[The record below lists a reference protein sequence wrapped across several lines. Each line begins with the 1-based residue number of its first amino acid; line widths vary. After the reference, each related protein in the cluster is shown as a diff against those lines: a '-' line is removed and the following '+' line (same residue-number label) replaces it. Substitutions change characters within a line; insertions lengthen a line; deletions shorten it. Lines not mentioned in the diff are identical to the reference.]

1 MLGRLLLSLF
11 HFLMCSSVTAIT
23 NQKDGEITLKPIGM
37 RHKLFFFLLTAL
49 IVTVSFSS
57 VASEV
62 LAQETVE
69 DEPEYL
75 MGILILESQQQKILD
90 SIKKVK
96 DLQLGNMVIL
106 HPLDQAWDPKLI
118 EEAIREANN
127 LGLYTILET
136 YNFSDHQ
143 VRISPEQFETWKE
156 KYPRLLG
163 ILVSEITGKQI
174 DGNTWVNNSTGTIKT
189 RLQAEQ
195 AIIENI
201 TSAMKLPEFK
211 NNGAKILLQENVI
224 SYASANT
231 SYCDVLITKVFNA
244 PNTELMIGLTR
255 GMASSYNIPTWG
267 LWVDTWREWIKPPAF
282 TPNDVERA
290 LYEGW
295 FYGAKYFFFEQGTF
309 FGTLDRYWEIE
320 SKYIILGQDG
330 KLTEYGKVIQRF
342 YTFLQNQ
349 KNLGYDQPNY
359 RSPIAVMIGQSG
371 WGGRGSDWGFWLQS
385 GRQGDFDYGLL
396 NLFFPGIGDNWQI
409 GTALTGKEFTGL
421 PFGMVDVISIYAPS
435 SVLKQYKVVIAL
447 GWSQMSD
454 TIADNIEDYVQDGG
468 IFFSFLTFTHNSEN
482 VDNLE
487 SPFAWTKSFDS
498 LFGIHVV
505 TLAENSLDIKADALL
520 HNVTFTQDTFWYP
533 WNEKTYIYSDPDET
547 GSWFWKFKYELIPS
561 ENTSVIAW
569 VDGIQSDHNAFI
581 VENKKGA
588 GYTYVVN
595 TRNPDSL
602 PDDVLTDVLTDFV
615 HFLCA
620 YHVRPMTYVPYPE
633 TEYWLCQGQADRAV
647 YLMHDNSTAAKT
659 FKYHIRA
666 SEAGLSTDKEYIV
679 FDYFN
684 NEYYGVTESPVSS
697 LNVTLQP
704 NQAKLFIFLENNDE
718 PQVIYSEALLTAT
731 PLFTD
736 QRLTVPLKGLEEA
749 TNMTKIYC
757 ADLKQPRYILG
768 APFNLTQNYDTVNKI
783 LAVVSNSNITFSWEN
798 TVDVSVVASTVS
810 LTEFSWNA
818 SRGILN
824 VSADGTAGQEGS
836 IQIQTGESIPYY
848 FKVNGEEATTWS
860 YDVSTGVM
868 SADFTFT
875 SETVEVTFGFKPL
888 EINHAF
894 VSDERTD
901 VGSIQ
906 TIGFHLV
913 WMCNASDAAGATIAV
928 NGAEYVTNQTGWVSF
943 DSSYDVVGRV
953 VWSVTGVE
961 YDGLTDYAKSVN
973 DPFTIWDKVVVTD
986 SILIDRLVQTGSSQ
1000 TLWLTAE
1007 YEYDSVIFD
1016 NSKGTIFLNG
1026 EPMMWS
1032 NQNLRWEYNATSNI
1046 LGPQVYEATS
1056 VDDKKFGLATIQDQ
1070 ARKIEITWDKTE
1082 VTRMEFETMA
1092 LGVTNVKVYVAY
1104 NYTENP
1110 VVDADVSVN
1119 GKLCK
1124 EIESGVY
1131 ACEINGWGPFQSFLV
1146 EVEYPDFE
1154 QATKTVSNIHVSNT
1168 ILYVVIGSAIVL
1180 TAAFFVLKKKRS
1192 QKKRETESSG
1202 MPSNVRLLSIYF
1214 RKIEL
1219 R

>member
-1 MLGRLLLSLF
+1 MSGYKRF
-11 HFLMCSSVTAIT
+11 NVVMFTCI
-23 NQKDGEITLKPIGM
+23 
-37 RHKLFFFLLTAL
+37 F
-49 IVTVSFSS
+49 VSQ
-57 VASEV
+57 V

-69 DEPEYL
+69 DEPEYF
-75 MGILILESQQQKILD
+75 MGILILESQQQVILD

-106 HPLDQAWDPKLI
+106 HPLDQAWNLTLI
-118 EEAIREANN
+118 EDAIREANN
-127 LGLYTILET
+127 LGLYTIFET

-143 VRISPEQFETWKE
+143 VRISPEKFATWKA
-156 KYPRLLG
+156 KYPHLLG
-163 ILVSEITGKQI
+163 ILVQEITGKQI
-174 DGNTWVNNSTGTIKT
+174 DNNTWVDNSTGTIKT

-201 TSAMKLPEFK
+201 TSQMQLADFK
-211 NNGAKILLQENVI
+211 NNGAKILLAENVI

-255 GMASSYNIPTWG
+255 GMASSYDIPAWG

-295 FYGAKYFFFEQGTF
+295 FYGAKYFFFEQGNF
-309 FGTLDRYWEIE
+309 FGTLDRDWPN
-320 SKYIILGQDG
+320 KYIILGQDG

-385 GRQGDFDYGLL
+385 NRQGDFDYTLL

-409 GTALTGKEFTGL
+409 GAALTGKEFTGL
-421 PFGMVDVISIYAPS
+421 PFGMVDVISIYAPP

-468 IFFSFLTFTHNSEN
+468 IFFSFLTFTHSNEN

-487 SPFAWTKSFDS
+487 SPSAWTKSFDS
-498 LFGIHVV
+498 LFGIHVA
-505 TLAENSLDIKADALL
+505 TLGENALDITADAFL
-520 HNVTFTQDTFWYP
+520 HNVTFAQDTFWYP

-547 GSWFWKFKYELIPS
+547 GSWFWKFKYELIHS

-569 VDGIQSDHNAFI
+569 VDGIQTNHNAFI

-588 GYTYVVN
+588 GYTYIVN
-595 TRNPDSL
+595 TRNPNSL
-602 PDDVLTDVLTDFV
+602 SDGVLSDVLTDFIY
-615 HFLCA
+615 FLCV
-620 YHVRPMTYVPYPE
+620 YHVRSMTYVPYPE

-647 YLMHDNSTAAKT
+647 YLMHDNSTAAET
-659 FKYHIRA
+659 FKYYIRA
-666 SEAGLSTDKEYIV
+666 SEAGLSTSEEYVV
-679 FDYFN
+679 FDYIN
-684 NEYYGVTESPVSS
+684 NEYYGVTEIPVSS

-704 NQAKLFIFLENNDE
+704 NQAKLFLFLENGDE
-718 PQVIYSEALLTAT
+718 PQVMYSEALLTAA
-731 PLFTD
+731 PVFTE

-810 LTEFSWNA
+810 LTEVSWNA

-824 VSADGTAGQEGS
+824 VSADGTTGQEGT
-836 IQIQTGESIPYY
+836 IQVQTGESIPYY
-848 FKVNGEEATTWS
+848 FIVNGEEATTWS
-860 YDVSTGVM
+860 YDVSTGVL
-868 SADFTFT
+868 SADFSFT
-875 SETVEVTFGFKPL
+875 AETVQVTFGFKPL
-888 EINHAF
+888 EIDCAF
-894 VSDERTD
+894 VSDERAD
-901 VGSIQ
+901 VGSVQ

-913 WMCNASDAAGATIAV
+913 WMCNGSDAAGATIAV

-943 DSSYDVVGRV
+943 DSTHDVVGIV

-973 DPFTIWDKVVVTD
+973 DPFIIWDRVAVTD

-1016 NSKGTIFLNG
+1016 NSKGAFFLNG

-1032 NQNLRWEYNATSNI
+1032 NPNLRWEYTVASNS

-1056 VDDKKFGLATIQDQ
+1056 VDDKKFGLATIQNQ

-1082 VTRMEFETMA
+1082 VTRMEFETIA

-1104 NYTENP
+1104 NYTKNP

-1119 GKLCK
+1119 GKPCT

-1131 ACEINGWGPFQSFLV
+1131 ACEINGWSPFQSFLV

-1168 ILYVVIGSAIVL
+1168 ILYVVIGSPIVL

-1214 RKIEL
+1214 RKIECV
-1219 R
+1219 

>member
-1 MLGRLLLSLF
+1 M
-11 HFLMCSSVTAIT
+11 TAIT

-75 MGILILESQQQKILD
+75 MGILILESQQQVILD

-96 DLQLGNMVIL
+96 DLQLGNMIIL
-106 HPLDQAWDPKLI
+106 HPLDQAWNLTLI

-127 LGLYTILET
+127 LGLHTIFET

-201 TSAMKLPEFK
+201 TSVMKLPEFK

-309 FGTLDRYWEIE
+309 FGTLGRDWEIE

-371 WGGRGSDWGFWLQS
+371 WGGRGSDWEFWLQS

-409 GTALTGKEFTGL
+409 GAALTGKEFTGL
-421 PFGMVDVISIYAPS
+421 PFGMVDVISIYAPP

-468 IFFSFLTFTHNSEN
+468 IFFSFLTFTHSSKN

-498 LFGIHVV
+498 LFGIHVA

-533 WNEKTYIYSDPDET
+533 WNEKTYIYSDLDET

-615 HFLCA
+615 HFLCV
-620 YHVRPMTYVPYPE
+620 YHVRHMTYVPYPE

-659 FKYHIRA
+659 FKYAISQ
-666 SEAGLSTDKEYIV
+666 SEAGLSPDKEYIV
-679 FDYFN
+679 FDYLK

-704 NQAKLFIFLENNDE
+704 NQAKLFIFLENDAE

-783 LAVVSNSNITFSWEN
+783 LAVVSNSNITFSWET

-810 LTEFSWNA
+810 LTEVSWNA

-836 IQIQTGESIPYY
+836 IQIQTGGTKPYY
-848 FKVNGEEATTWS
+848 LKVNGEEATTWI
-860 YDVSTGVM
+860 YDASTGVI

-875 SETVEVTFGFKPL
+875 SETVEVTFGCKPL
-888 EINHAF
+888 EIDRAF
-894 VSDERTD
+894 VSDERAD
-901 VGSIQ
+901 VGSAQ

-913 WMCNASDAAGATIAV
+913 WMCNGSDAAGATIAI

-953 VWSVTGVE
+953 VWSVTSVE

-973 DPFTIWDKVVVTD
+973 DPFIIWDRVVVTD
-986 SILIDRLVQTGSSQ
+986 SILIDKLVQTGSSQ

-1032 NQNLRWEYNATSNI
+1032 NQNLRWEYNATSNS
-1046 LGPQVYEATS
+1046 LGPQLYEATS

-1110 VVDADVSVN
+1110 VVDANVSVN
-1119 GKLCK
+1119 GKPCK

-1214 RKIEL
+1214 RKIEWG
-1219 R
+1219 

>member
-1 MLGRLLLSLF
+1 MTVKSP
-11 HFLMCSSVTAIT
+11 
-23 NQKDGEITLKPIGM
+23 LKPIGM

-49 IVTVSFSS
+49 IFTVSFSS
-57 VASEV
+57 VSSQV

-69 DEPEYL
+69 EDPEYF
-75 MGILILESQQQKILD
+75 MGILILESEQQKILD

-106 HPLDQAWDPKLI
+106 HPLDHQEWDPKLI
-118 EEAIREANN
+118 EDAIREANN
-127 LGLYTILET
+127 LGLYTIFET

-143 VRISPEQFETWKE
+143 VKISPEQFAIWKE
-156 KYPRLLG
+156 NYPYLLG
-163 ILVSEITGKQI
+163 ILVQEITGKQI
-174 DGNTWVNNSTGTIKT
+174 DNNTWVNNSTGNIKT

-201 TSAMKLPEFK
+201 TSQMQLADFK
-211 NNGAKILLQENVI
+211 SSGAKILLAENVI

-255 GMASSYNIPTWG
+255 GMASSYNIPAWG
-267 LWVDTWREWIKPPAF
+267 LWVDTWREWRTPPDF
-282 TPNDVERA
+282 TSNDVERA

-309 FGTLDRYWEIE
+309 FGTLNRDWPIE
-320 SKYIILGQDG
+320 SKYIILGPDG

-371 WGGRGSDWGFWLQS
+371 WGSRGSDWGFWEQS
-385 GRQGDFDYGLL
+385 GRQGDFDYTLL

-409 GTALTGKEFTGL
+409 GATLTGKEFTGL
-421 PFGMVDVISIYAPS
+421 PFGMVDVISIYAPP
-435 SVLKQYKVVIAL
+435 SVMKQYNVVIAL

-468 IFFSFLTFTHNSEN
+468 IFFSFLTFTHSSEN

-487 SPFAWTKSFDS
+487 GPDAWTKSFDS
-498 LFGIHVV
+498 LFGIHVA
-505 TLAENSLDIKADALL
+505 TLGENALDITADAFL
-520 HNVTFTQDTFWYP
+520 HNVTFAQDTFWYP

-547 GSWFWKFKYELIPS
+547 GSWFLKFKYELIYS

-569 VDGIQSDHNAFI
+569 VDGIQSNHNAFI
-581 VENKKGA
+581 VENKKGT
-588 GYTYVVN
+588 GYTYIVN
-595 TRNPDSL
+595 TRNPNSL
-602 PDDVLTDVLTDFV
+602 PDEVLTDVLTDFV
-615 HFLCA
+615 YFLCV

-659 FKYHIRA
+659 FKYYIRA
-666 SEAGLSTDKEYIV
+666 SEAGLSTNEEYIV
-679 FDYFN
+679 FDYIN
-684 NEYYGVTESPVSS
+684 NEYYGVTEIPVNS

-704 NQAKLFIFLENNDE
+704 NQAKLFLFLETDDE
-718 PQVIYSEALLTAT
+718 PQVMYSEALLTAV

-783 LAVVSNSNITFSWEN
+783 LVIVSNSNITFSWEN

-810 LTEFSWNA
+810 LTEVSWNA

-824 VSADGTAGQEGS
+824 ISADGTAGQEGS
-836 IQIQTGESIPYY
+836 IQVQTGESIPYY
-848 FKVNGEEATTWS
+848 FIVNGEEATTWS
-860 YDVSTGVM
+860 YDASTDVV
-868 SADFTFT
+868 SADFPFT
-875 SETVEVTFGFKPL
+875 ADTVEVIFGFNPI
-888 EINHAF
+888 EIDHAF
-894 VSDERTD
+894 VSDERAD
-901 VGSIQ
+901 VGSVQ

-913 WMCNASDAAGATIAV
+913 WMCNGSDAAGAIIAV

-973 DPFTIWDKVVVTD
+973 DPFIIWDRVAVTD

-1016 NSKGTIFLNG
+1016 NSNGTFFLNG

-1032 NQNLRWEYNATSNI
+1032 NQNSRWEHTVTSNS

-1056 VDDKKFGLATIQDQ
+1056 VDGKKFGLATIQNQ

-1104 NYTENP
+1104 NYTKNP
-1110 VVDADVSVN
+1110 VVAADVSVN
-1119 GKLCK
+1119 GKPCK

-1131 ACEINGWGPFQSFLV
+1131 ACEINVWSPFQGFLV

-1154 QATKTVSNIHVSNT
+1154 QATKTVSNIHVLNT
-1168 ILYVVIGSAIVL
+1168 ILYVVIGSPIVL

-1192 QKKRETESSG
+1192 QK
-1202 MPSNVRLLSIYF
+1202 NVKLNLQTYHQT
-1214 RKIEL
+1214 
-1219 R
+1219 